1 VPSVALEF
9 GLLLSRLS
17 LLVAGSRLLF
27 GVAAAVSLVAESL
40 GGASIVVVVHVVVV
54 VVVARDYDRRCSRLI
69 LVLLGREGSAPLVFS
84 SSTAL
89 CLDSCSR
96 CC

>member
-1 VPSVALEF
+1 MPSVALEF

-54 VVVARDYDRRCSRLI
+54 VARDYDSRCSRLI

-84 SSTAL
+84 SSTTL